1 MTSSGC
7 LLTLTTQ
14 SGSTRVLIAV
24 DASPVFLGRHDAGTL
39 ASSEVDLSV
48 FEAQRH
54 GISRRHAAICIT
66 ESVLAL
72 EDLGSRNGT
81 FINGERL
88 APYVAHVL
96 RDGDILR
103 LGRLNLRLKVVDP
116 VSGEAV

>member
-7 LLTLTTQ
+7 LLTLTAL
-14 SGSTRVLIAV
+14 SGSTRILIAV
-24 DASPVFLGRHDAGTL
+24 DASPAFLGRRDTGQL
-39 ASSEVDLSV
+39 AASEIDLSI
-48 FEAQRH
+48 FEARRH
-54 GISRRHAAICIT
+54 GISRRHAAICIPDDQ
-66 ESVLAL
+66 LML

-103 LGRLNLRLKVVDP
+103 LGHLNLKLKILEP
-116 VSGEAV
+116 VNGETL